1 MADDYQEE
9 FNEPDFSIQ
18 AYDDGRNKHLTN
30 FKTAIDNYLVAK
42 QNARYYETLEKPTY
56 GKLFMDMSGTMDEKK
71 NLVYSSEEY
80 KDFLKKRDEAINKL
94 DETYW
99 ALEYE
104 KRQLD
109 TFQSRYALIRKL
121 IEKE

>member
-1 MADDYQEE
+1 MSDDYQEE

-42 QNARYYETLEKPTY
+42 QDARYHETLEKPTY
-56 GKLFMDMSGTMDEKK
+56 ADLFMNTTGTMDERK
-71 NLVYSSEEY
+71 NLVLSSDTY
-80 KDFLKKRDEAINKL
+80 KDYLKKRDAAINKL
-94 DETYW
+94 DEAYW